1 MSDNAGDYD
10 AKAAEYLKYF
20 FAEKDYSVQMAEY
33 ETADI
38 IRIEYTENGTAKTL
52 RLNLADG
59 NSNIMEN
66 L

>member
-1 MSDNAGDYD
+1 
-10 AKAAEYLKYF
+10 
-20 FAEKDYSVQMAEY
+20 MAEY

-59 NSNIMEN
+59 NSNVMEN